1 MTVQELM
8 EELKTMDPNA
18 EVVVVVDYSSGNAY
32 YKIERGDGKVEI
44 IG

>member
-8 EELKTMDPNA
+8 EELKTMDPDA
-18 EVVVVVDYSSGNAY
+18 EVAVAVDYSSGNAY
-32 YKIERGDGKVEI
+32 KVERGEGKVEI